1 MLEALLV
8 IWIFL
13 ALLIVWEQR
22 IIRIVIYLGVFSLI
36 PAACYL
42 LLGSPDV
49 AMAEAAATAF
59 VTVFFIVCLEKH
71 FGLNYIRKD
80 RRSADKAPNPVRN
93 RFKFKQ
99 HGLPLILAVSMLFLF
114 IYYIPDCNANSF
126 LKNQYITRFM
136 SDVEGKNVVT
146 AIYLGY
152 RVYDTLFEALVL
164 IISVT
169 AVTHLSAFDDSDVKE
184 RKRVELE
191 KSGMAV
197 YTMRIISPILLLF
210 GVYIIANGH
219 ISPGGGFQGG
229 LAISSFYICR
239 YMIYSIHDLS
249 VAKLNRL
256 EDLVFT
262 GITLIAVSV
271 IFLGDVVDFMKT
283 NGVLYLTVM
292 NAFIGLKVACGFT
305 ILFYRYVAVERE

>member
-36 PAACYL
+36 SAACYL

-229 LAISSFYICR
+229 WPYPL
-239 YMIYSIHDLS
+239 
-249 VAKLNRL
+249 
-256 EDLVFT
+256 FT
-262 GITLIAVSV
+262 YADI
-271 IFLGDVVDFMKT
+271 
-283 NGVLYLTVM
+283 
-292 NAFIGLKVACGFT
+292 
-305 ILFYRYVAVERE
+305 